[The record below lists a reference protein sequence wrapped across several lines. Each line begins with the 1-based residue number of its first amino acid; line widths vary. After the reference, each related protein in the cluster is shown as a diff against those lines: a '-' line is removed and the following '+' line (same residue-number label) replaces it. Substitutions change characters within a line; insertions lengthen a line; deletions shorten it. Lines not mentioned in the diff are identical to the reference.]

1 MKTVGIPEDIHKEL
15 INLKLESGDRN
26 VAEIIRKLIYEYK
39 KRKFLEFSDSF
50 KKSLSKNKKSFD
62 KLLENSRKIREE
74 ISDEWF

>member
-15 INLKLESGDRN
+15 IKLKLESRDRN

-50 KKSLSKNKKSFD
+50 KESLSKSGESFA
-62 KLLENSRKIREE
+62 KILKNSRKIREE